1 MHWFQNE
8 KILREEPSTV
18 TVNLTQTISLPAMP
32 PAAPKE
38 KTSLNKSNPS
48 FPKLLFAS
56 LLVLLLLLAIS
67 FFIAFIIFFQK
78 YSQLLKEKKTAK
90 ELPHTELEC
99 LKENVTMEGK
109 DWSCCPKD
117 WKPFSSNCYFIS
129 NTTRNWTESEKNC
142 SAMKAH
148 LLVVNTKDEQKKLS
162 MDEEEGLYLTLLVPS
177 SAVSNLQ
184 NCEKEIS
191 DFIIRNVDTSPAYYI
206 GLSDPKG
213 KRDWQWVDQTP
224 YNESVTN
231 FGTQVNPVIL
241 MSVVLYYIFVIN

>member
-1 MHWFQNE
+1 MTSETTYAELSFKNE
-8 KILREEPSTV
+8 SKSSGTKER
-18 TVNLTQTISLPAMP
+18 P

-148 LLVVNTKDEQKKLS
+148 LLVVNTKDEQ
-162 MDEEEGLYLTLLVPS
+162 
-177 SAVSNLQ
+177 
-184 NCEKEIS
+184 

-224 YNESVTN
+224 YNESVTFWHSSEPSN
-231 FGTQVNPVIL
+231 LNERCVIL
-241 MSVVLYYIFVIN
+241 HFRHQLREWGWNDVPCNEHHKLLCKMMKIYL